1 MYITVKSIKRNLGFK
16 GIEIPDIVIALPM
29 IILFI
34 VLFCFTPFKIPA
46 IVGLMIGI
54 FCLLPIN
61 VSKKNRMYKVI
72 ILIFKFLI
80 REKIFVYQKK
90 GGNKLENNASYKYG
104 KAKGYKTNLNE
115 INIKLKT
122 PKAKIVYLTKYEQN
136 KVEDLLS
143 KKKGIKA
150 LDILMCLYTGLR
162 IGELCALRW
171 KDIDLENKCYRIEHT
186 VQSVKKTRTNKN

>member
-80 REKIFVYQKK
+80 REKIFVYQKE
-90 GGNKLENNASYKYG
+90 GGNKLEKNAS
-104 KAKGYKTNLNE
+104 
-115 INIKLKT
+115 
-122 PKAKIVYLTKYEQN
+122 
-136 KVEDLLS
+136 
-143 KKKGIKA
+143 
-150 LDILMCLYTGLR
+150 
-162 IGELCALRW
+162 
-171 KDIDLENKCYRIEHT
+171 
-186 VQSVKKTRTNKN
+186 